1 MAAGKKKLLTET
13 EMAALLGEWRRL
25 PLSMHTLA
33 NWRQAGRVPHMK
45 VGRAVLYDPDEMRA
59 WFDAQHVPAKAPS

>member
-1 MAAGKKKLLTET
+1 MAASKKLLTET

-25 PLSMHTLA
+25 PISVHTLSH
-33 NWRQAGRVPHMK
+33 WRQAGRVPHMK

-59 WFDAQHVPAKAPS
+59 WFQAQHVPANTAS